1 MRIAII
7 NGPNLNK
14 LGSRDPEIYGSE
26 TLEQTNT
33 KLLNAFPAVELQF
46 FQSNSEGE
54 IIDFIQHA
62 DSEPDTMGIVINPGA
77 YAHYSYAI
85 ADAIADCEI
94 PVVEVHISNIHAREN
109 FRSKSVTGASADAV
123 ITGCGRKGYEL
134 AVNYILSPKF

>member
-26 TLEQTNT
+26 TLEQTNI
-33 KLLNAFPAVELQF
+33 KLRNAFPAVELQF

-62 DSEPDTMGIVINPGA
+62 DSDPDTMGIVINPGA